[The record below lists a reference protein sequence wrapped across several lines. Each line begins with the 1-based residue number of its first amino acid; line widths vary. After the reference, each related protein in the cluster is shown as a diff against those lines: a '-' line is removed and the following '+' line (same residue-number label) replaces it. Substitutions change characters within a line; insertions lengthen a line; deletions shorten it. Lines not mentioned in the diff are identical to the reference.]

1 MPPTLLSS
9 AMLESLLLALRR
21 GLSRLAG
28 PRPAFLQ
35 ILRIHNNVT
44 YNSAAVAASRG
55 CSDLSFLP
63 GY

>member
-9 AMLESLLLALRR
+9 VMLESLHLALRR
-21 GLSRLAG
+21 GVSRLSG

-35 ILRIHNNVT
+35 VLRIHNNVP
-44 YNSAAVAASRG
+44 YNSGAVPASRG
-55 CSDLSFLP
+55 CSDLSFPP